1 MRTYTRPL
9 PAAAVVMIGGAG
21 CAVPP
26 ADAPA
31 RAQPAAA
38 TATVL
43 QAVDGDTVDIRDDQR
58 GRLRIRLLG
67 MDAPEV
73 HRAGWSVGCWGHEAA
88 WYAQDMLV
96 G

>member
-1 MRTYTRPL
+1 MRTTRAL
-9 PAAAVVMIGGAG
+9 AGAAVVMIGGAG

-43 QAVDGDTVDIRDDQR
+43 
-58 GRLRIRLLG
+58 
-67 MDAPEV
+67 
-73 HRAGWSVGCWGHEAA
+73 
-88 WYAQDMLV
+88 
-96 G
+96 